1 MRNLLTTITLCLFT
15 ISSFAQSPSEKAI
28 KMLSDDI
35 ASFKANETA
44 ESRVIDDGSTRVT
57 RSYTSGEKTLKFKIG
72 IPKTKE
78 EFLSMKGELNEVVDM
93 FQEMADEGKMEM
105 ELIQAGDVTGFLS
118 FTEKG
123 GSGNG
128 FIMANDQYLIEINVR
143 GAGGIEDIRN
153 VYKALDFSQLGGS
166 ASSTPKAST
175 PKAETKPVTEAEK
188 KMIRMLTDSFGS
200 FKATG
205 AARTGMNDDGAI
217 NVSRSYMSGNRTFD
231 LFIEGIAVKEDAQFY
246 KKMANEKITY
256 YQGLSGAEV
265 RVINKEKLQ
274 GALFYNSN
282 DNTASL
288 QLVVR
293 NQHYIMGT
301 MRGASSIEDIKGVF
315 QSFDYSLLK

>member
-1 MRNLLTTITLCLFT
+1 MRNLLTTIILCFFT
-15 ISSFAQSPSEKAI
+15 ISAFAQSPSEKVI

-35 ASFKANETA
+35 ASFKSNGTA

-72 IPKTKE
+72 IPASKD

-105 ELIQAGDVTGFLS
+105 ELIQAGEVTGFLS

-128 FIMANDQYLIEINVR
+128 FIMANDQYLIKINIR
-143 GAGGIEDIRN
+143 GAGGIEEVRN

-166 ASSTPKAST
+166 ASSTPKA
-175 PKAETKPVTEAEK
+175 EEKPVTESEK
-188 KMIRMLTDSFGS
+188 KMIRMSADSYGS

-217 NVSRSYMSGNRTFD
+217 NVSRSYVSGNRTLD
-231 LFIEGIAVKEDAQFY
+231 LFIEEIAVKEDAQFY

-282 DNTASL
+282 DNTGAI

-293 NQHYIMGT
+293 DQHYIMGT
-301 MRGASSIEDIKGVF
+301 IDGTSSMEDVKSVF
-315 QSFDYSLLK
+315 QAFDYSLLK